1 MTQLFRTIG
10 WGFYGAASWT
20 WCIGLFLPTILM
32 QWFGWNGFLLIAIP
46 NVIGATLMGLLLG
59 SPSASRRF
67 CSKHPQ
73 AIKWFVSTTIAFH
86 LVFLSI
92 VAIWITPVDMRST
105 WNWLLFPITA
115 LILGQLLSF
124 APRSWWP
131 LLGTIA
137 VACGGVVI
145 AMNCCQTEPASW
157 SGTRPPIDLL
167 WLAPIFSIGFLL
179 CPWLDAPFHRVRQ
192 ETQGP
197 LGFLVLGT
205 GFLFMLFVTASYWW
219 LGEGLATPIVLAWMF
234 GQATFTIAANLK
246 ELRDLLPGIKTAVP
260 LPGGEATVIAAVCIA
275 GLLAIE
281 TWAQAEDLY
290 LRWLAV
296 YGLFFPA
303 IVLAWCLRRS
313 PRVSLDGAIRL
324 IILLAVAS
332 ALGDIGLINGP
343 AWIAGVA
350 AILILFAPRVVGRQ

>member
-10 WGFYGAASWT
+10 WGLYGAASWT

-32 QWFGWNGFLLIAIP
+32 QWFGWSGFLLIAIP

-67 CSKHPQ
+67 CSRHPH
-73 AIKWFVSTTIAFH
+73 AIKWFVTITIAFH
-86 LVFLSI
+86 LVFLSM
-92 VAIWITPVDMRST
+92 VATWIFPAAMRSP
-105 WNWLLFPITA
+105 WDWVLFPLTA
-115 LILGQLLSF
+115 LVLGQLLSL

-137 VACGGVVI
+137 LACGGVVV
-145 AMNCCQTEPASW
+145 AMNCENAHSAGW

-192 ETQGP
+192 ETEGP
-197 LGFLVLGT
+197 LGFLVLGI
-205 GFLFMLFVTASYWW
+205 GFLCMLLVTASYWW
-219 LGEGLATPIVLAWMF
+219 LGEGLGTPLVLAWIF
-234 GQATFTIAANLK
+234 GQATFTIAANLR
-246 ELRDLLPGIKTAVP
+246 ELRDLLPSLKTATDFPV
-260 LPGGEATVIAAVCIA
+260 EAIAIAAVCIA
-275 GLLAIE
+275 GLFFVE
-281 TWAQAEDLY
+281 TWAEGKDLY
-290 LRWLAV
+290 LRWLAL

-303 IVLAWCLRRS
+303 ILLAWCLRRS
-313 PRVSLDGAIRL
+313 PRVTIGGVARL

-343 AWIAGVA
+343 AWIAAVA
-350 AILILFAPRVVGRQ
+350 AILILFTPRVVGRT